1 MSAKERWEL
10 YLSPETGRALA
21 DYARTH
27 RDRFRTAS
35 QAADHLLRRA
45 LMGAISEGEEELL
58 VPALARIV
66 RETTKREILDQL
78 APLLGR
84 QSNRLA
90 GLLIQSGKDAH
101 AAAEVAAALLA
112 QLFGDPRGAAMILEE
127 ARLAAGDR
135 YSRDGL
141 RSTWQEPQRP

>member
-1 MSAKERWEL
+1 VSAKERWEL

-27 RDRFRTAS
+27 RGRFRTAS

-45 LMGAISEGEEELL
+45 LMSAIAEGGEELL
-58 VPALARIV
+58 VPDLARIV
-66 RETTKREILDQL
+66 RETTKREILDQV
-78 APLLGR
+78 APLLER

-90 GLLIQSGKDAH
+90 ALLVQSGKDAH

-112 QLFGDPRGAAMILEE
+112 QLFGNPRGAATILEE
-127 ARLAAGDR
+127 ARLAAGAR

-141 RSTWQEPQRP
+141 RATGQESRRP